1 VSAPPVEPI
10 IHVVGWLLVGEAAT
24 MTFPAMADAL
34 VGSPDWI
41 AFILSAFVT
50 TGMGGAL
57 VLASGGARPTSLSVR
72 QTFLLTGTAE
82 RLGVRCWAGYDRP
95 SFWLAGD
102 QGWGG
107 FCAWWKSGL
116 KVPAE
121 AST

>member
-1 VSAPPVEPI
+1 MPTLFDPITLGAVEAPNRILMVPMTRARGTRD
-10 IHVVGWLLVGEAAT
+10 HVPT
-24 MTFPAMADAL
+24 PMMADYYAQR
-34 VGSPDWI
+34 
-41 AFILSAFVT
+41 ASAGLIISEAIGIT
-50 TGMGGAL
+50 
-57 VLASGGARPTSLSVR
+57 
-72 QTFLLTGTAE
+72 QGTVK

>member
-1 VSAPPVEPI
+1 
-10 IHVVGWLLVGEAAT
+10 L
-24 MTFPAMADAL
+24 
-34 VGSPDWI
+34 
-41 AFILSAFVT
+41 
-50 TGMGGAL
+50 
-57 VLASGGARPTSLSVR
+57 LASGGHVTQAILA
-72 QTFLLTGTAE
+72 LTPRLGWQAYHWMLEHGTVK

>member
-1 VSAPPVEPI
+1 
-10 IHVVGWLLVGEAAT
+10 
-24 MTFPAMADAL
+24 MTHDAENTR
-34 VGSPDWI
+34 
-41 AFILSAFVT
+41 A
-50 TGMGGAL
+50 
-57 VLASGGARPTSLSVR
+57 
-72 QTFLLTGTAE
+72 LTGSSLLEALLQTSSDAIVVSDAE
-82 RLGVRCWAGYDRP
+82 GRIVFWNPGAFRIFGFDAVEAVGQSLDLIIPEKLRARHWQGTVKRLGVRCWAGYDRP